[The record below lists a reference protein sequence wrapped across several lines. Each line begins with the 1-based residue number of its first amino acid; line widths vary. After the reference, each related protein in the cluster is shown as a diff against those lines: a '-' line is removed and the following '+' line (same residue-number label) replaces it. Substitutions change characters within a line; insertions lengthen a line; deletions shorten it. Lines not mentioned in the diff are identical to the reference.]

1 MRLYE
6 YRYTA
11 AFSHQAFPFRTR
23 KNMTTIHTARLIL
36 RSFTAGDLA
45 ALTALHERPE
55 VARWLGDGRIPPPAA
70 TVARLEYYRQA
81 QPFPAAILAITV
93 RDNPAAFLGT
103 ILLRPIPLSA
113 GESGGEE
120 FEIGWHLHPD
130 HWGNGYATEAANALL
145 ARARDAGL
153 SHVVAV
159 TYPDNQRSQAVM
171 RRLGMTKIGLS
182 RRYYNTE
189 TLLFMR
195 RFDMPAWFRMR

>member
-1 MRLYE
+1 
-6 YRYTA
+6 
-11 AFSHQAFPFRTR
+11 
-23 KNMTTIHTARLIL
+23 MTTIHTARLLL
-36 RSFTAGDLA
+36 RPFAADDLA

-55 VARWLGDGRIPPPAA
+55 VARWLGDGCIPPPAA
-70 TVARLEYYRQA
+70 TAARLESYRLA
-81 QPFPAAILAITV
+81 RPFPAAILAITA
-93 RDNPAAFLGT
+93 RDNPAALLGT
-103 ILLRPIPLSA
+103 ILLKPIPLSA

-130 HWGNGYATEAANALL
+130 YWGKGYATEAANALL

-171 RRLGMTKIGLS
+171 RRLGMAKIGLS
-182 RRYYNTE
+182 RRYYDTE

-195 RFDMPAWFRMR
+195 RFDVAAPSI

>member
-1 MRLYE
+1 
-6 YRYTA
+6 
-11 AFSHQAFPFRTR
+11 
-23 KNMTTIHTARLIL
+23 MTTIHTARLIL
-36 RSFTAGDLA
+36 RPFVADDLA
-45 ALTALHERPE
+45 ALVALHECPE

-70 TVARLEYYRQA
+70 TSARLETYRQA
-81 QPFPAAILAITV
+81 RPFPATILAITA
-93 RDNPAAFLGT
+93 RDNPAALLGT
-103 ILLRPIPLSA
+103 ILLKPIPLSA
-113 GESGGEE
+113 GENGGEE

-171 RRLGMTKIGLS
+171 RHLGMAKIGLS
-182 RRYYNTE
+182 HRYYDTE

-195 RFDMPAWFRMR
+195 RFDVAAPSI